1 VSDRKVDPRFVERW
15 AQRYMD
21 IWKKRGE
28 ASARAWLASF
38 VAAEDRIDVIQAI
51 QKKQG
56 KKT

>member
-1 VSDRKVDPRFVERW
+1 VSDRKVDPRFIERW

-28 ASARAWLASF
+28 ASARAWISSF
-38 VAAEDRIDVIQAI
+38 VDKEDRINVILAI

-56 KKT
+56 KKE